1 MYRMK
6 FDEWG
11 LRKYKLNNRL
21 QSSTIRPRKCPRLPR
36 LATSPSSSE
45 SCPPSTAG
53 LAPEVQLKFGPNI
66 TIPARPLE
74 LSDLLPFIQGE
85 FADEYALEVLIT
97 KWQKGGEYMECAR
110 SFLRDPV
117 RYLGSRGID
126 YIPRTGRALF
136 SLIYDCVPPAE
147 QFPLTK
153 ALLEADLALEY
164 ETHPSNP
171 HNDSWIQSW
180 RSAAVAP
187 TWDNAK
193 RTLYTMFSAQFPGKG
208 QAQMFLDSALV
219 VIAER
224 ILKRY
229 MDKLEEF
236 RARAEPLGRSDTN
249 AEYCR
254 RYLAILKDFNRTDKD
269 LSPSWYKYSLQII
282 GWDSE
287 IANKVQE
294 SQCKCAE
301 FSAENYQK
309 YRKLISLYTGIEEG
323 FIDWSLNDLVT
334 TATLYS
340 TVGQGLESHFSI

>member
-1 MYRMK
+1 MK

-21 QSSTIRPRKCPRLPR
+21 QSSTRRPRKCPQLPR
-36 LATSPSSSE
+36 LTTPPSSSE
-45 SCPPSTAG
+45 SCPPPAAS
-53 LAPEVQLKFGPNI
+53 LSPEVQLKFGPNI

-74 LSDLLPFIQGE
+74 LLDLLPFVEGE

-97 KWQKGGEYMECAR
+97 KWQEGGEYMECAR

-164 ETHPSNP
+164 EIYPSNP

-180 RSAAVAP
+180 RSAAVAQ

-193 RTLYTMFSAQFPGKG
+193 RTLYGMFSAQFPGKG
-208 QAQMFLDSALV
+208 EAQMFLDSALV

-224 ILKRY
+224 LLKKY
-229 MDKLEEF
+229 MDKLEGF
-236 RARAEPLGRSDTN
+236 RVRPEPLSRSDTSN
-249 AEYCR
+249 AGYCR
-254 RYLAILKDFNRTDKD
+254 RYLAILKDFNLTDRG

-282 GWDSE
+282 DWNSE
-287 IANKVQE
+287 IANKAQE

-309 YRKLISLYTGIEEG
+309 YRKLISLYMGMEEG
-323 FIDWSLNDLVT
+323 SIDGSLNDLIT
-334 TATLYS
+334 TAILY
-340 TVGQGLESHFSI
+340 